1 MERCLKP
8 VDFGTV
14 VSRQIHNVSD
24 ASSMGYGR
32 VTYLRIENEKG
43 DIHCAFLM
51 GKAGVAPIKTMTIPR
66 LELTAA
72 TVSVRVG
79 EMIARELDEPAE
91 SKTYWTDGATVLK
104 YIRNDKKRF
113 HMFVANRV
121 QTIRN
126 ATNPN
131 QWRYIRPTLIRLMTR
146 HVV

>member
-1 MERCLKP
+1 MSQTCKLWY
-8 VDFGTV
+8 
-14 VSRQIHNVSD
+14 SRLQTIHNFSD
-24 ASSMGYGR
+24 ASSTGYGQ

-51 GKAGVAPIKTMTIPR
+51 GKAHIAPIKTMTIPR
-66 LELTAA
+66 LELMAA

-91 SKTYWTDGATVLK
+91 SKTYWTDSNTVLK

-113 HMFVANRV
+113 HVFVANRM

-131 QWRYIRPTLIRLMTR
+131 QWRYVGTDINPADDSDRKS
-146 HVV
+146 VV